1 MEKQAPDAELSNS
14 STKFSVDPKKRLLRA
29 MNHEDYGDAK
39 APPGM
44 PQAQRGPVV
53 FNRKRKGPKLPPS
66 IKPKP

>member
-1 MEKQAPDAELSNS
+1 MGNQAADAELSKS
-14 STKFSVDPKKRLLRA
+14 STKFSFDHKKRLLRA

-66 IKPKP
+66 TKPKP